1 MTTLIKV
8 KNKDEYLK
16 SIDTK
21 NGKIEYTNDKSQAKV
36 YSDTWFSD
44 TEIDFIKF
52 HFKDDKRSEEL
63 VSYCTYLST
72 P

>member
-36 YSDTWFSD
+36 YSDMWFSD

-52 HFKDDKRSEEL
+52 HFKDKYPNIDDLQEDA
-63 VSYCTYLST
+63 SY
-72 P
+72 